1 MHLLIFD
8 IDGTLCDTNYIDE
21 LCLVQSAQQVLNI
34 QNISSDW
41 STYKQSTDSG
51 IILELIETTNLHS
64 ENDMYST
71 VKKSFLELLEKYYYS
86 NPEYFFPIPGAK
98 NIIPL
103 LIKEG
108 FAIGIATGCWLD
120 SAMFKLE
127 KVGIQ
132 INNIPICSADNDIER
147 VNIIKQCIKDCSL
160 YYHKDTFSAITYIGD
175 GSWDLLA
182 AKNLGIDF
190 LGIAKGNRAIMLKE
204 LGAQHVFE
212 EYSLLHEYLI
222 QSI

>member
-51 IILELIETTNLHS
+51 IILELIEITNLYS

-86 NPEYFFPIPGAK
+86 NPEYFLPIPGAK

-127 KVGIQ
+127 KIGIQ

-160 YYHKDTFSAITYIGD
+160 YYNKDTFSAITYIGD

-182 AKNLGIDF
+182 AKNLCIDL

-204 LGAQHVFE
+204 LGLQHVFE

-222 QSI
+222 

>member
-1 MHLLIFD
+1 
-8 IDGTLCDTNYIDE
+8 
-21 LCLVQSAQQVLNI
+21 
-34 QNISSDW
+34 
-41 STYKQSTDSG
+41 
-51 IILELIETTNLHS
+51 LELIETTNLHS

-132 INNIPICSADNDIER
+132 INNIPICSADNHIER
-147 VNIIKQCIKDCSL
+147 VNIIKQCITDCSL
-160 YYHKDTFSAITYIGD
+160 FYNKDTFSAITYIGD